1 MICNRKAWDVIFND
15 PNLTE
20 ASLRQRAISGK
31 VCKNGLRSVCWRI
44 YLKAIP
50 TLDLSKW
57 PDILLKSRQKYSELH
72 RTLIDIPQEQ
82 IAASKK
88 GSIVPTDA
96 TNDNPLGLN
105 DDNPWQQHFA
115 DAEVRKI
122 IRQDVERTFPDVE
135 FFRDDAVQNQMTDV
149 LFIYCKLNADVS
161 YRQGMHELL
170 APIFLVLNTEGVDIG
185 DGSLVGPADSST
197 KLMAQVLDK
206 KYLEHDSYAL
216 FERLMSGA
224 KKWYEFN
231 DEVSTRLTPAK
242 KKELDL
248 IDPMGLGGTGK
259 TAPAAQLTPIVKSC
273 RRIQH
278 QLLKSTDPA
287 LYQHLETLGIE
298 PQLYGIRW
306 IRLLFGREFSI
317 ENVLELWDA
326 IFAEDPSL
334 NIVEYI
340 CLVLLL
346 RIRDKM
352 VDGEYAECLTLLM
365 RYPPIK
371 EPVTCVEQAKYL
383 RQNLT
388 EEACL
393 QILRQNDVKAGK
405 PPRESIGPERPVD
418 PRQRRAN
425 HASGLPSDG
434 ISKLTKDM
442 MQNPQIREINRAL
455 VGVMGAVQ
463 KNMNTFG
470 ENVLGKSGPDMNNAA
485 RPVVPTRSN
494 FPDAVDRLTDA
505 PQYNPYQTSNQSTP
519 QPPKATPAKAKPPMA
534 HRVNKPLPSNTQ
546 YNDLVDNL
554 HEVNSEMGQLLAKC
568 VNVLERELFP
578 DVVDEEKASEGE
590 PQEGPKQP
598 MKEEASVIMALVGIK
613 HVRDVLLGK
622 QRELDLSVANQIAQM
637 NINQSSDPEVEEAP
651 KPSNTA
657 DATASQEVVVKEMDS
672 EPIKHDTEPKPS
684 PVVES
689 PVTTQPP
696 ASARPPSFK
705 ALNST
710 YVSPNPLPPKPNV
723 SYNIEDLLSDT
734 LNDGSSTTR
743 VNNKDKFSWMME
755 SSPGGGKKLGSS
767 SSSLF
772 SSSPGSSAASRSGA
786 KRSGPRSPATS
797 AVSVDPLDAR
807 HADRRKFY
815 DE

>member
-1 MICNRKAWDVIFND
+1 
-15 PNLTE
+15 
-20 ASLRQRAISGK
+20 
-31 VCKNGLRSVCWRI
+31 
-44 YLKAIP
+44 
-50 TLDLSKW
+50 
-57 PDILLKSRQKYSELH
+57 
-72 RTLIDIPQEQ
+72 
-82 IAASKK
+82 
-88 GSIVPTDA
+88 
-96 TNDNPLGLN
+96 
-105 DDNPWQQHFA
+105 NPWQQHFA

-185 DGSLVGPADSST
+185 DGSLVGPADT

-231 DEVSTRLTPAK
+231 DE
-242 KKELDL
+242 
-248 IDPMGLGGTGK
+248 
-259 TAPAAQLTPIVKSC
+259 SC

-485 RPVVPTRSN
+485 RP
-494 FPDAVDRLTDA
+494 
-505 PQYNPYQTSNQSTP
+505 
-519 QPPKATPAKAKPPMA
+519 PPKATPAKAKPPMA

-578 DVVDEEKASEGE
+578 DIVDEEKASEGE
-590 PQEGPKQP
+590 PQEGPKPP

-622 QRELDLSVANQIAQM
+622 QRELDLSV
-637 NINQSSDPEVEEAP
+637 
-651 KPSNTA
+651 
-657 DATASQEVVVKEMDS
+657 
-672 EPIKHDTEPKPS
+672 
-684 PVVES
+684 
-689 PVTTQPP
+689 
-696 ASARPPSFK
+696 
-705 ALNST
+705 
-710 YVSPNPLPPKPNV
+710 
-723 SYNIEDLLSDT
+723 
-734 LNDGSSTTR
+734 
-743 VNNKDKFSWMME
+743 
-755 SSPGGGKKLGSS
+755 
-767 SSSLF
+767 
-772 SSSPGSSAASRSGA
+772 
-786 KRSGPRSPATS
+786 
-797 AVSVDPLDAR
+797 
-807 HADRRKFY
+807 
-815 DE
+815 

>member
-1 MICNRKAWDVIFND
+1 
-15 PNLTE
+15 
-20 ASLRQRAISGK
+20 
-31 VCKNGLRSVCWRI
+31 
-44 YLKAIP
+44 
-50 TLDLSKW
+50 
-57 PDILLKSRQKYSELH
+57 
-72 RTLIDIPQEQ
+72 
-82 IAASKK
+82 
-88 GSIVPTDA
+88 
-96 TNDNPLGLN
+96 
-105 DDNPWQQHFA
+105 
-115 DAEVRKI
+115 
-122 IRQDVERTFPDVE
+122 
-135 FFRDDAVQNQMTDV
+135 MTDV

-206 KYLEHDSYAL
+206 KFLEHDSYAL
-216 FERLMSGA
+216 FDRLMSGA

-248 IDPMGLGGTGK
+248 IDPMGLGGTEK
-259 TAPAAQLTPIVKSC
+259 TVPAAQLTPIVKSC

-278 QLLKSTDPA
+278 QLLRSTDPA
-287 LYQHLETLGIE
+287 LYQHLESLGIE

-340 CLVLLL
+340 CLVLLI

-352 VDGEYAECLTLLM
+352 MDGEYAECLTLLM

-405 PPRESIGPERPVD
+405 PPRESIGLERPND

-425 HASGLPSDG
+425 QAGRSGPPSEG

-470 ENVLGKSGPDMNNAA
+470 ENVLGRSGPDMNNAA
-485 RPVVPTRSN
+485 ARPVIPTRSN

-505 PQYNPYQTSNQSTP
+505 PQYNPYQTSNQPTP
-519 QPPKATPAKAKPPMA
+519 QPPKPTPAKPPMA

-578 DVVDEEKASEGE
+578 DIDDEEKAGEGE
-590 PQEGPKQP
+590 SQEGQKQP
-598 MKEEASVIMALVGIK
+598 SGAIREEASVIMALVGIK

-637 NINQSSDPEVEEAP
+637 NINQSSHSEVEEAP
-651 KPSNTA
+651 PSNTA
-657 DATASQEVVVKEMDS
+657 DATSEEVVKQMDTEQIKGEPKQPSSAQPVVKS
-672 EPIKHDTEPKPS
+672 EP
-684 PVVES
+684 PVS
-689 PVTTQPP
+689 KQPP
-696 ASARPPSFK
+696 PFK
-705 ALNST
+705 ALSST

-734 LNDGSSTTR
+734 LKDGGSSTR

-755 SSPGGGKKLGSS
+755 SSPAGKKLGSS
-767 SSSLF
+767 SSLF
-772 SSSPGSSAASRSGA
+772 SSSASRSAA
-786 KRSGPRSPATS
+786 KRSGNRSPAATS

-807 HADRRKFY
+807 HADRRKVY